1 MQKPHENYLLLFREG
16 ILFGLGNP
24 LLDITAE
31 ADEEFLK
38 K

>member
-1 MQKPHENYLLLFREG
+1 MYLDSEG

-24 LLDITAE
+24 LLDISAT